1 VPAALRRPPGIT
13 DVAQAAGV
21 SLSTVSR
28 VLTGSARVSDDKKQR
43 VLTAVAELGYRANGV
58 ARALQSG
65 RQSMIAVLTGNTSRY
80 GYAMTIQG
88 IEEAARQA
96 GYIVMI
102 AVVESDDPQTV
113 GAAVDLAL
121 SQPVAGALVLEYDAP
136 GVAAL
141 RAMPL
146 HVPVISVAGSGSRK
160 TPTPHAFIDDRAG
173 ARRATE
179 HLLGLGHATVH
190 YLGIP
195 SPGWPSG
202 RQKGWLEALQAAGA
216 AVPNV
221 VECGWDPQEAYAR
234 GGELAADQSVTAVL
248 CGNDELAVGVIRA
261 LADAGRSVPGEV
273 SVIGFDGEPF
283 VSLLSPALTSVEQD
297 FTHLGHRAVRMLLD
311 RIETGSCAQTSSA
324 LARLVVRES
333 TAPPARGGPAR

>member
-1 VPAALRRPPGIT
+1 M
-13 DVAQAAGV
+13 
-21 SLSTVSR
+21 SR
-28 VLTGSARVSDDKKQR
+28 VFTGSANVNEDKRAR
-43 VLTAVAELGYRANGV
+43 VLAAVSELGYRANGA

-88 IEEAARQA
+88 IEEAARQS

-113 GAAVDLAL
+113 GAAIDLAL
-121 SQPVAGALVLEYDAP
+121 SQPVAGALVLEFDAP

-146 HVPVISVAGSGSRK
+146 HIPVISVAGSGSRK
-160 TPTPHAFIDDRAG
+160 TSTPHAFIDDRAG

-195 SPGWPSG
+195 SPSWPSG
-202 RQKGWLEALQAAGA
+202 RQKGWLDALQAAGA
-216 AVPNV
+216 PVPDV
-221 VECGWDPQEAYAR
+221 VECGWDPQEAFER
-234 GGELAADQSVTAVL
+234 GRGLAADPTVTAVL
-248 CGNDELAVGVIRA
+248 CGNDELAVGVMRA
-261 LADAGRSVPGEV
+261 MADAGRRVPDDV
-273 SVIGFDGEPF
+273 SVVGFDGEPLAA
-283 VSLLSPALTSVEQD
+283 LLSPALTTVEQD
-297 FTHLGHRAVRMLLD
+297 FVRLGRRAVQMLLE
-311 RIETGSCAQTSSA
+311 RIDAGTSVQTSSA
-324 LARLVVRES
+324 LPRLVVRES
-333 TAPPARGGPAR
+333 TAPPPARTPSG